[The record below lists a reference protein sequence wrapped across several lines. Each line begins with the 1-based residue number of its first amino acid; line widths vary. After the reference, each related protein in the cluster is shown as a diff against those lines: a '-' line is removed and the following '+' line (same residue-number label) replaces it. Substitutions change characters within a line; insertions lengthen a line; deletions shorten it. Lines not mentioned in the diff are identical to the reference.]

1 MRILVSDNKVH
12 NGQRAAHD
20 GAELIRRAIGK
31 KGEAN
36 IILATGASQF
46 EMLAELTHA
55 ADLDWHRVT
64 VFHLDEYAG
73 LPITHPASFRL
84 YLWQRFMSAL
94 PFSLKERYLID
105 AEGDL
110 AAECKRLNEIIVK
123 HPIDVAFIGI
133 GENGHLAFNDP
144 PADFET
150 SEPYIVVK
158 LDEACRRQQMGEGWF
173 KKFEDVPSH
182 AISMSIKQIMKS
194 KHIICTVPDER
205 KAKAV
210 KGAVEGPVTPMVPAS
225 ILQRHEDAMIYLD
238 PPAASLLSKSMQ

>member
-1 MRILVSDNKVH
+1 MKILVSDNKVH

-20 GAELIRRAIGK
+20 GVELIRRAIAQR
-31 KGEAN
+31 GEAN

-55 ADLDWHRVT
+55 NDLDWHRVT

-94 PFSLKERYLID
+94 PLPLKERYFID

-110 AAECKRLNEIIVK
+110 EVECARLNAVIKTHAV
-123 HPIDVAFIGI
+123 DVAFIGI

-150 SEPYIVVK
+150 NEPYIVVK
-158 LDEACRRQQMGEGWF
+158 LDEACRRQQLGEGWF
-173 KKFEDVPSH
+173 ASLADVPAR
-182 AISMSIKQIMKS
+182 AISMSVRQILDARR
-194 KHIICTVPDER
+194 ILCIVPDQR
-205 KAKAV
+205 KAEAV
-210 KGAVEGPVTPMVPAS
+210 RAT
-225 ILQRHEDAMIYLD
+225 
-238 PPAASLLSKSMQ
+238 

>member
-1 MRILVSDNKVH
+1 MKILVSDNKVH

-20 GAELIRRAIGK
+20 GAELIRRAIAQR
-31 KGEAN
+31 GEAN

-55 ADLDWHRVT
+55 NDLDWHRVT

-94 PFSLKERYLID
+94 PLPLKERYFID

-110 AAECKRLNEIIVK
+110 QAECARLNEIIVK

-144 PADFET
+144 PADFQND
-150 SEPYIVVK
+150 EPYLIVQ
-158 LDEACRRQQMGEGWF
+158 LDEACRKQQFGEGWF
-173 KKFEDVPSH
+173 PTFADVPKQ
-182 AISMSIKQIMKS
+182 AISMSCRQIMKS
-194 KHIICTVPDER
+194 RAIIVSVPDQR

-210 KGAVEGPVTPMVPAS
+210 QGAVEGPVTPDLPSS
-225 ILQRHEDAMIYLD
+225 ILQRHEQTTIYLD
-238 PPAASLLSKSMQ
+238 RDSASLLRAEQ

>member
-1 MRILVSDNKVH
+1 MKILVSDNKVH

-20 GAELIRRAIGK
+20 GAELIRRAIAQR
-31 KGEAN
+31 GEAN

-55 ADLDWHRVT
+55 NDLDWHRAT

-94 PFSLKERYLID
+94 SLPLKERYFID

-110 AAECKRLNEIIVK
+110 EAECARLNAVIK
-123 HPIDVAFIGI
+123 THAIDVAFIGI

-173 KKFEDVPSH
+173 KKFEDVPTQ
-182 AISMSIKQIMKS
+182 AISMSIRQIMKS
-194 KHIICTVPDER
+194 KNIVCTVPDER
-205 KAKAV
+205 KARAV

-225 ILQRHEDAMIYLD
+225 ILQRHEGAVIYLD
-238 PPAASLLSKSMQ
+238 PPAASLLSLKM

>member
-1 MRILVSDNKVH
+1 MKILVSDNKVH

-20 GAELIRRAIGK
+20 GAVLIRRAIAQR
-31 KGEAN
+31 GEAN

-55 ADLDWHRVT
+55 NDLDWHRVT

-94 PFSLKERYLID
+94 PLPLRERYFID

-110 AAECKRLNEIIVK
+110 EAECRRLNEIIVR

-173 KKFEDVPSH
+173 KNFEDVPTQ
-182 AISMSIKQIMKS
+182 AISMSIRQIMKS
-194 KHIICTVPDER
+194 RNIVCTVPDER

-210 KGAVEGPVTPMVPAS
+210 KGAAEGPITSNLPAS
-225 ILQRHEDAMIYLD
+225 ILQRHEGATIYLD
-238 PPAASLLSKSMQ
+238 PPAASLLSLKK

>member
-1 MRILVSDNKVH
+1 MKILVSDNKVH

-20 GAELIRRAIGK
+20 GAELIRRAIGQR
-31 KGEAN
+31 GEAN

-55 ADLDWHRVT
+55 ELDWHRVT

-94 PFSLKERYLID
+94 KVPLKERYFID

-110 AAECKRLNEIIVK
+110 QAECQRLNEIIGR

-150 SEPYIVVK
+150 SSPYIVVK

-173 KKFEDVPSH
+173 KKFEDVPER
-182 AISMSIKQIMKS
+182 AISMSIRQIMKS
-194 KHIICTVPDER
+194 RDIVCTAPDER
-205 KAKAV
+205 KARAV
-210 KGAVEGPVTPMVPAS
+210 ADAVEGKITPMVPAS
-225 ILQRHEDAMIYLD
+225 ILQRHERATIYLD
-238 PPAASLLSKSMQ
+238 P

>member
-1 MRILVSDNKVH
+1 MKILVSDNKVH
-12 NGQRAAHD
+12 NGQRAAQD
-20 GAELIRRAIGK
+20 GEALIRRAIAKHGD
-31 KGEAN
+31 AN

-46 EMLAELTHA
+46 EMLAELTHTV
-55 ADLDWHRVT
+55 DLDWHRVT

-84 YLWQRFMSAL
+84 YLWLRFMSAL
-94 PFSLKERYLID
+94 PLPLKERYFID

-110 AAECKRLNEIIVK
+110 QAECARLNEIIAK

-158 LDEACRRQQMGEGWF
+158 L
-173 KKFEDVPSH
+173 
-182 AISMSIKQIMKS
+182 
-194 KHIICTVPDER
+194 
-205 KAKAV
+205 
-210 KGAVEGPVTPMVPAS
+210 
-225 ILQRHEDAMIYLD
+225 
-238 PPAASLLSKSMQ
+238 

>member
-1 MRILVSDNKVH
+1 MKILVSDNKVH
-12 NGQRAAHD
+12 NGQRAAQD
-20 GAELIRRAIGK
+20 GEALIRAAIEAR
-31 KGEAN
+31 GEAN

-55 ADLDWHRVT
+55 ELDWHRVT

-94 PFSLKERYLID
+94 KVPLKERYFID

-110 AAECKRLNEIIVK
+110 AAECARLNEIIVR

-150 SEPYIVVK
+150 SSPYIVVK

-173 KKFEDVPSH
+173 KKFEDVPER
-182 AISMSIKQIMKS
+182 AISMSIGQIMKS
-194 KHIICTVPDER
+194 KSIVCTVRDER
-205 KAKAV
+205 KARAV
-210 KGAVEGPVTPMVPAS
+210 RDAVEGKIRPDVPAS
-225 ILQRHEDAMIYLD
+225 ILQRHERATIYLD
-238 PPAASLLSKSMQ
+238 PPAASLLKRSR

>member
-1 MRILVSDNKVH
+1 MKVLVSDNKVH
-12 NGQRAAHD
+12 NGQRAALD
-20 GAELIRRAIGK
+20 GEELIRRAISER
-31 KGEAN
+31 GEAN

-55 ADLDWHRVT
+55 EDLDWHRVT

-73 LPITHPASFRL
+73 LEITHPASFRL

-94 PFSLKERYLID
+94 KVPLKERYFID

-110 AAECKRLNEIIVK
+110 EMECARLNEIILR

-150 SEPYIVVK
+150 SSPYIVVK

-173 KKFEDVPSH
+173 KKFEDVPER
-182 AISMSIKQIMKS
+182 AISMSIGQIMKS
-194 KHIICTVPDER
+194 KNIVCTVPDER
-205 KAKAV
+205 KARAV
-210 KGAVEGPVTPMVPAS
+210 RDAVEGKIRPEVPAP
-225 ILQRHEDAMIYLD
+225 ILQRHAGATI
-238 PPAASLLSKSMQ
+238 